1 MTGENNPFRL
11 LREALARKKPQGE
24 QLPLAQ
30 TTPES
35 KKALIRLI
43 RDAVKNRW
51 KLGFGAALLLT
62 VTSLST
68 LPIPL
73 ISQYLIDKVL
83 LARELQH
90 LALALGLL
98 IGLKL
103 VGQGGSIWQRFLFV
117 RFEEGVRLQLQHHLI
132 ERTLRLPKS
141 FFDQSSVG
149 YLLSRIQGDSQGLR
163 FFFSQTLV
171 GGLTAL
177 INLIG
182 GSILLLHLHLP
193 MALIAIGTFPFF
205 FLTVHFFARRFHIL
219 SHHSME
225 AGASIFRSLSQQL
238 QRVPLL
244 KAFAREKESASEMD
258 RLNRQATR
266 LVYEQTALG
275 SAAGLAIGIFPDLVR
290 LVVYAW
296 GGYLIIQG
304 RWTLGSLL
312 AFRTSLNMVFGP
324 ISMLGNLQNQYQA
337 AKASFLRIAAL
348 YGISPE
354 ETDQGLEI
362 RRIDQAVT
370 WEKVSFAYDPEKPV
384 LQEIDCRI
392 EPGERL
398 AIVGTSGVGK
408 TTFISLLMGFYKPSR
423 GQIYVN
429 GRPIQEYRLDQLRLR
444 FAWVSQQ
451 VHLMDGSI
459 RENLSLFHPDCSREE
474 IEAACRR
481 ASLHQ
486 EILAFPRG
494 YDTPVGENGVRLS
507 AGQQQRLSLARAL
520 LSDAD
525 VFLLDEFTSALDS
538 QNALTVLDTLGAH
551 LAGKTVLVITH
562 SAKVAEKMD
571 RVFFLNDNRLS
582 AVGAHRELLES
593 LEAYRNVL
601 QH

>member
-1 MTGENNPFRL
+1 MSDENNPFRL
-11 LREALARKKPQGE
+11 LKEALARRKPQGE

-30 TTPES
+30 TTPAS
-35 KKALIRLI
+35 KRDLIELIRQSI
-43 RDAVKNRW
+43 KDRW
-51 KLGFGAALLLT
+51 KLGVGAVAILI
-62 VTSLST
+62 VTTLSA

-73 ISQYLIDKVL
+73 ISQYLIDRVL
-83 LARELQH
+83 LAKELSY

-98 IGLKL
+98 IALKL
-103 VGQGGSIWQRFLFV
+103 IGQGGSIWQRFLFI
-117 RFEEGVRLQLQHHLI
+117 RFEEGVRLQIQHQLI

-171 GGLTAL
+171 GGMTAL

-182 GSILLLHLHLP
+182 GSFILLHLHLT
-193 MALIAIGTFPFF
+193 MGLITLGTFPFF
-205 FLTVHFFARRFHIL
+205 FLTVHFFAKRFHIL

-244 KAFAREKESASEMD
+244 KAFAREKESANEMD

-266 LVYEQTALG
+266 LIYEQTALG

-290 LVVYAW
+290 LLVYAW
-296 GGYLIIQG
+296 GGYLIIKG

-348 YGISPE
+348 YSISPE
-354 ETDQGLEI
+354 ETDRGLEI
-362 RRIDQAVT
+362 DHIRGPIVWDS
-370 WEKVSFAYDPEKPV
+370 VSFAYDPDKPV
-384 LQEIDCRI
+384 LKEIGCRI

-408 TTFISLLMGFYKPSR
+408 TTFISLLMGFYKPNL
-423 GQIYVN
+423 GQISIN
-429 GRPIQEYRLDQLRLR
+429 DRPIQDYRLDQLRLR

-451 VHLMDGSI
+451 VHLLEGSI
-459 RENLSLFHPDCSREE
+459 LDNLSRFYPDSSREE
-474 IEAACRR
+474 IETACKR
-481 ASLHQ
+481 ASLHD
-486 EILAFPRG
+486 EILAFPQG
-494 YDTPVGENGVRLS
+494 YDTPVGENGIRLS

-538 QNALTVLDTLGAH
+538 QNALAVLDTLGER
-551 LAGKTVLVITH
+551 LAEKTVLVITH
-562 SAKVAEKMD
+562 SARVAEKMD
-571 RVFFLNDNRLS
+571 RVFFLDDNRLR
-582 AVGAHRELLES
+582 AIGTHRELLEN
-593 LEAYRNVL
+593 LEPYRSVL
-601 QH
+601 QQ